1 MSAVVKYLAAISFS
15 KRDKKCILLG
25 LDEKLNGVCTKE
37 CILDTLPA
45 ASQGYKTLNYSIVN
59 GEVLQDN
66 GSFTR
71 FDNCDFIVIAQ
82 LVSHRGSVLG
92 YRFYNVK
99 TGALANFPVKQVK
112 DFIKSCDIGAQLF
125 QNAIIRNDA
134 LCAYPNK
141 PFISIPW
148 FTKTR
153 ERAEKP
159 AEQKPVKKNGSSP
172 MNRYTPEQIREMYQC
187 REDGIDTS
195 LISDPNLS
203 RQQMRILR
211 IAKKN
216 GALAE
221 HFNSAKYSPEVMKFY
236 ADRLVD
242 EDLVLQCRDLLSHPE
257 LSVKQLTNLMDCIY
271 AGVPYQD
278 LLESTPE
285 EIYLARLE
293 RDKGLWTSFKKVDAT
308 EKERICDTEL
318 LDKAMFSAMQVR
330 S

>member
-1 MSAVVKYLAAISFS
+1 MSSGVKYLAVISYS
-15 KRDKKCILLG
+15 KRDKKCILVG
-25 LDEKLNGVCTKE
+25 LDEQLNGVCTKE
-37 CILDTLPA
+37 CTLETLPA
-45 ASQGYKTLNYSIVN
+45 ATQGYKPLNYSIVN
-59 GEVLQDN
+59 GEVMQDN
-66 GSFTR
+66 GSFSR

-82 LVSHRGSVLG
+82 LVSHRGAVLG

-148 FTKTR
+148 FAKAR
-153 ERAEKP
+153 EQHERHTEPKAKP
-159 AEQKPVKKNGSSP
+159 KSVNTLMNKFSP
-172 MNRYTPEQIREMYQC
+172 DQIREIYQC
-187 REDGIDTS
+187 KEDGINPA

-242 EDLVLQCRDLLSHPE
+242 EDLVFQCRDLLSHPE

-285 EIYLARLE
+285 DIYLARLE
-293 RDKGLWTSFKKVDAT
+293 RDKGLWTSLKRVDAA
-308 EKERICDTEL
+308 EKERICDTDL